1 MSLLLRTTPPR
12 ATIHRAVHAARRKGS
27 WWADNNTLPG
37 HRGGTGCSYPAAPG
51 TQARG
56 VSNTT
61 SLGSSA
67 GLINAPDDAPRHA
80 QSNGTP
86 RNGNSSSR
94 ASKLSPQP
102 RQLTTT
108 SAISR
113 PNNTRSLSTATTTS
127 PKMYT
132 TSFAFFEAL
141 WDAGVTHCF
150 VNLGSDHPSIIEAM
164 VKGAREKKG
173 QFPRIITCPNEMVAM
188 SMADGYARLTNKPQA
203 VIVHVDVGTQ
213 GLGAAMHNSSS
224 GRAPVLVFAGLSP
237 FTLEGELRGSRTEYI
252 HWIQDVPDQKQIV
265 AQYCRYAAEL
275 KTGTNV
281 KQMVNRALQ
290 FARSAPQGPVYLC
303 GAREVMEMDIEP
315 YEIRQE
321 MWKPVELGGLPMS
334 AARDVAAALAGAE
347 APLVITGYAGRNHAV
362 PGALVELAE
371 TVKGL
376 RVLDTGGSDMCF
388 PADHPA
394 WLGLRFG
401 NEEAIRNAD
410 VILVVDC
417 DVPWIQTQCKPRA
430 DAKVFHVDVDPLKQ
444 MMPVFYIDAVA
455 RYRAD
460 TLTVLEQVTGL
471 LKADEGLKAQLAGD
485 EERDARRTALEVAH
499 KRKLELIAARCEPLD
514 DGAFGTGHLCAR
526 LRELCPDDT
535 LWAIEAVT
543 NTVFVHDAL
552 QPTMPGSWINC
563 GGGGLGWSGGGAL
576 GIKLA
581 TEYEAQLAGGGAKGK
596 FVVQIVGDGTFLFSV
611 PGSVYWIARRYDI
624 PVLTIVLNN
633 KGWNAPR
640 RSLELVHPDGLGS
653 KATNEEINISFAPV
667 LPDYGGIAK
676 AAAGGD
682 VFIAKVDKA
691 ADLDEVLRRGIEAV
705 QSGQSAVLDCKVAM
719 NC

>member
-12 ATIHRAVHAARRKGS
+12 ATLAIYRAVQAAARRKGS
-27 WWADNNTLPG
+27 CWSPRSYSSSGGRGADNNTLPG
-37 HRGGTGCSYPAAPG
+37 HRGGPGYFYPAAPG
-51 TQARG
+51 TG
-56 VSNTT
+56 GSNTI
-61 SLGSSA
+61 LGSA
-67 GLINAPDDAPRHA
+67 GLISAHDDAPRHA
-80 QSNGTP
+80 QDSGSRTSN
-86 RNGNSSSR
+86 
-94 ASKLSPQP
+94 LPQR
-102 RQLTTT
+102 RQLTT

-113 PNNTRSLSTATTTS
+113 PHSTRSISTTTTATTT
-127 PKMYT
+127 PPEMYT

-275 KTGTNV
+275 KTGANV

-303 GAREVMEMDIEP
+303 GAREVMEMDIAP
-315 YEIRQE
+315 YTIRQE
-321 MWKPVELGGLPMS
+321 MWKPVELGGLPTG
-334 AARDVAAALAGAE
+334 AAQDIAAALAGAK

-362 PGALVELAE
+362 PGALVELAD

-376 RVLDTGGSDMCF
+376 RVLDTGGSEMCF

-401 NEEAIRNAD
+401 NEEAIRSAD

-417 DVPWIQTQCKPRA
+417 DVPWVQTLCKPRA
-430 DAKVFHVDVDPLKQ
+430 DAKVYHVDVDPLKQ

-460 TLTVLEQVTGL
+460 ALTAIEQVTGL
-471 LKADEGLKAQLAGD
+471 LKADEELKAQLGG

-581 TEYEAQLAGGGAKGK
+581 TEYEAQLAGGKGK

-611 PGSVYWIARRYDI
+611 PGSVYWIARRYNI

-682 VFIAKVDKA
+682 VFVAKVDKA